1 MLNQKAPRSSTRRW
15 DVKSLLSVMIAGA
28 LLGGTVFV
36 DHAEAG
42 DKRRGRNSRV
52 EARYERGDRYYR
64 DDRYY
69 RGDRYFRD
77 RDVVVIRDYY
87 RPYYRPL
94 PPGLRHRYYRDGYLP
109 PGWARRIRP
118 VPVYVERD
126 LVVVPRGYHRGVI
139 DGHAVVYNDRGFIL
153 DVAVLF

>member
-1 MLNQKAPRSSTRRW
+1 M
-15 DVKSLLSVMIAGA
+15 KSLLSVMIAA
-28 LLGGTVFV
+28 AVLGGTVFV

-42 DKRRGRNSRV
+42 DRRRGYRRGEV
-52 EARYERGDRYYR
+52 RYYERY

-69 RGDRYFRD
+69 HDRYYRD

-94 PPGLRHRYYRDGYLP
+94 PPGLRHRYYRAGYLP
-109 PGWARRIRP
+109 PGWARRMRP
-118 VPVYVERD
+118 VPVYVEREM
-126 LVVVPRGYHRGVI
+126 VVVPRGYRRGLI